1 MAVSL
6 RWRYSANY
14 DDMDILECYPE
25 FQNQRERDS
34 EWMDM
39 EHYCM
44 SVTLKRDTNLLAFVV
59 GHIGNHLNVSET
71 GRMPEDGNA
80 RLEGYFV
87 FSSLLEEQEV
97 RQKLKL
103 PYGKFKAIYNIDDIC
118 YNEVV
123 IKCQEVYSEGFF
135 GGEAE
140 AKRWAFEFDSSKDH
154 SYEHQE
160 IIIQKIID
168 FTGNNEIQAFVL
180 KTCEKRIILANCPFT
195 QDCHAH
201 MFVVFKNPKSE
212 RQLESLLSFGRFQ
225 AATGFDHENYKAII
239 MKDCFNTSNLS
250 SNGFF

>member
-44 SVTLKRDTNLLAFVV
+44 SVTLNRDDDLRAFVV
-59 GHIGNHLNVSET
+59 GHVGNHLNVSET

-80 RLEGYFV
+80 RLEGFFV
-87 FSSLLEEQEV
+87 FSSLLEEQDV

-103 PYGKFKAIYNIDDIC
+103 PYGKFEAIFNIDDIC
-118 YNEVV
+118 YNEV

-135 GGEAE
+135 NGEAE
-140 AKRWAFEFDSSKDH
+140 VKRWTFEFDSNKDH
-154 SYEHQE
+154 TYERLE
-160 IIIQKIID
+160 MIIPKVLD
-168 FTGNNEIQAFVL
+168 FTFNNADIEAFVL
-180 KTCEKRIILANCPFT
+180 QTCDTLANCPFT
-195 QDCHAH
+195 EDCHAH
-201 MFVVFKNPKSE
+201 MFVIFKNPKSK

-239 MKDCFNTSNLS
+239 MKDCFNTSHLS
-250 SNGFF
+250 SKGFF